1 MADQQDVEMAQSDR
15 QNVPDTINELVLKEE
30 KNISEKPKIK
40 EYCKS
45 VLEKDLDHSINCDII
60 DQSEVSEFRSQVNK
74 MKMWPSFDHI
84 FKAARRDNKWYLRS
98 QPLRGINKI
107 LFEEQKLIN
116 ISKAMYKGLS
126 IAPIPEGVIE
136 TAVQTIINSNDVL
149 PEISDFTVKC
159 KDSKHIKTT
168 LS

>member
-116 ISKAMYKGLS
+116 ISKVRNL
-126 IAPIPEGVIE
+126 VI
-136 TAVQTIINSNDVL
+136 ICFFSY
-149 PEISDFTVKC
+149 
-159 KDSKHIKTT
+159 
-168 LS
+168 

>member
-1 MADQQDVEMAQSDR
+1 MADQQDVEMAQSDH

-30 KNISEKPKIK
+30 KNISEKSKIK

-116 ISKAMYKGLS
+116 ISKVRNLA
-126 IAPIPEGVIE
+126 
-136 TAVQTIINSNDVL
+136 IICFFFL
-149 PEISDFTVKC
+149 LI
-159 KDSKHIKTT
+159 I
-168 LS
+168 